1 MKTRFSSCLT
11 VVLVVLV
18 AGCASRS
25 TQFGPVPT
33 ASSPP
38 TTGIATAPLPD
49 QPAPALAPPE
59 NKPFTL
65 GPGDAIEVE
74 ILGTPA
80 SHASVTVGL
89 DGKIYYQLLPGL
101 DVWGLTL
108 PQTRDLL
115 EQQLGKYLNSPQV
128 EVSLHTVGSKHI
140 WLLGRLSRPGVYP
153 VAGPMT
159 LLEAFALAGG
169 TSSPALGS
177 TEDLADLRHSFVMRQ
192 GQLLPVDFSRL
203 LHEGDMT
210 QNVQL
215 QPDDFVYVPSAL
227 SQEVYVLGSVR
238 APRAVVYTEQM
249 TLVSAISA
257 VNGPLKYDYLSSYY
271 QGRTPDA
278 NMSHVAIVRGSLAQ
292 PQVAVVD
299 YNAIVKGHAP
309 DVRLEPGDII
319 YVPDSPFRT
328 LKTYVNMIVN
338 AFVTT
343 VAANEGVRA
352 GGSSGTVGVSV
363 PVGGR

>member
-1 MKTRFSSCLT
+1 MALA
-11 VVLVVLV
+11 V
-18 AGCASRS
+18 GCASR
-25 TQFGPVPT
+25 QPT
-33 ASSPP
+33 FAPLPAGSSPP
-38 TTGIATAPLPD
+38 ATGVETARLADQSNTDLLKPD
-49 QPAPALAPPE
+49 

-65 GPGDAIEVE
+65 GPGDALEVE
-74 ILGTPA
+74 ILGTLA
-80 SHASVTVGL
+80 SRASVTVGL
-89 DGKIYYQLLPGL
+89 DGKIYYQLLQGL

-108 PQTRDLL
+108 AQTRDLL
-115 EQQLGKYLNSPQV
+115 ERELGKYLNAPQV
-128 EVSLHTVGSKHI
+128 DVNLRSVGSRHV
-140 WLLGRLSRPGVYP
+140 WLLGRLSRPGIYP
-153 VAGPMT
+153 LTGSTP
-159 LLEAFALAGG
+159 LLEALALAGG
-169 TSSPALGS
+169 TSSAGVGS

-192 GQLLPVDFSRL
+192 GQLLPVDFYRL

-210 QNVQL
+210 QNVRL

-227 SQEVYVLGSVR
+227 AHEIYVMGAVR
-238 APRAVVYTEQM
+238 FPRAVVYTEQM
-249 TLVSAISA
+249 SLVSAIAA

-278 NMSHVAIVRGSLAQ
+278 YMSHVAIVRGSLAQ
-292 PQVAVVD
+292 PEVAVVD
-299 YNAIVKGHAP
+299 YSAIVKGRAP

-328 LKTYVNMIVN
+328 LKTYANMIVN

-352 GGSSGTVGVSV
+352 GGGSTTDRVKASV